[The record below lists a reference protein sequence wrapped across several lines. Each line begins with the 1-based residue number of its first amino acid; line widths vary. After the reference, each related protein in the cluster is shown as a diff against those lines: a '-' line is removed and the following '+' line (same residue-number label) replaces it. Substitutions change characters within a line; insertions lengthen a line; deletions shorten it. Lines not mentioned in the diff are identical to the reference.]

1 MVGNWLK
8 QITHRYLK
16 YQDLLYFL
24 VRSDIVRRY
33 RQTKIGPLWAIVE
46 PVISMVILSFV
57 FGRIKEVNVESL
69 DIPYPIFLY
78 SGMLPWVFVRSSISR
93 ATNVLVA
100 NRAIVQRVYFPRE
113 ILVVS
118 PIISSLFDFAMSSLV
133 LFAMMLYFKVPI
145 QPQILLVIIVMIGV
159 FGLSFGLSLFFSGLN
174 ARVRDI
180 GQAMPYAIQ
189 IWMYISPVIY
199 PPSFLG
205 AGADIIV
212 KLNPMT
218 GYLNLIR
225 GVIIGTS
232 WEWQSLLISIAET
245 VVVLILGVWYFKKT
259 EVEFVDLM

>member
-1 MVGNWLK
+1 MIGDWIK
-8 QITHRYLK
+8 QFPQKISK

-46 PVISMVILSFV
+46 PIISMVILSFV

-93 ATNVLVA
+93 ATNVLLA

-118 PIISSLFDFAMSSLV
+118 PIISSLFDFLMSSVV
-133 LFAMMLYFKVPI
+133 LIAMMLMFGVQIKL
-145 QPQILLVIIVMIGV
+145 QILLVFVVMIGV

-205 AGADIIV
+205 SSAAIIV

-218 GYLNLIR
+218 GYLDTIR
-225 GVIIGTS
+225 GLIIGTTWS
-232 WEWQSLLISIAET
+232 WESLLISLVET
-245 VVVLILGVWYFKKT
+245 VVFLIVGIWYFKKT